1 MSRPNESSP
10 ELLARVP
17 LFEDLSPDELQRIAD
32 VARLRTFAEGECL
45 FEIGEPGTSLFIVTA
60 GTVQV
65 LHPNRAASFQLARI
79 GPGEF
84 IGEMSLLDDS
94 PRSATAKAIC
104 EVEAL
109 VLDKADF
116 HALVEA
122 RPDVAL
128 HLLAVMS
135 RRMRRADEHIS
146 GLNSQAVRD
155 PVTGLLNR
163 LAFEERLEEESAR
176 ARRYG
181 GSFSLILVD
190 LDDLKNIN
198 TAHGNAVGDAI
209 LAWVG
214 RLLNEHTRASDV
226 PFRYEQDSF
235 TILCPWTA
243 SDVAARVADR
253 LATLVAEAKP
263 PVEPNLSVTLTYG
276 TATCPDHAREG
287 QALYHH
293 AQHTLLA
300 SRASV
305 R

>member
-1 MSRPNESSP
+1 MASPP

-17 LFEDLSPDELQRIAD
+17 LFEELAPEEIAQI
-32 VARLRTFAEGECL
+32 AEATHMRTFAEGEHL
-45 FEIGEPGTSLFIVTA
+45 FEIGEPGRSRYVRTA

-65 LHPNRAASFQLARI
+65 LHPNPAASFQLARV

-84 IGEMSLLDDS
+84 IGEMALLDDS
-94 PRSATAKAIC
+94 PRSATALAIC

-116 HALVEA
+116 HKLV
-122 RPDVAL
+122 RTHPDVGL
-128 HLLAVMS
+128 HLLSVMS
-135 RRMRRADEHIS
+135 RRMRTADEQIS
-146 GLNSQAVRD
+146 GLNSKAVRD
-155 PVTGLLNR
+155 PLTGLHNR
-163 LAFEERLEEESAR
+163 LSFEERLEEETAR

-190 LDDLKNIN
+190 LDNLEAIN
-198 TAHGNAVGDAI
+198 DEHGHVLGDEI

-226 PFRYEQDSF
+226 AFRFEEDAF
-235 TILCPWTA
+235 TILCPWTS
-243 SDVAARVADR
+243 SDVANRVAGR
-253 LATLVAEAKP
+253 LVTLVAEAKP
-263 PVEPNLSVTLTYG
+263 PVEAEVTLTLAAG

-293 AQHTLLA
+293 AQRALLA
-300 SRASV
+300 MRASA

>member
-1 MSRPNESSP
+1 MPSPP

-17 LFEDLSPDELQRIAD
+17 LFEDLTPEELAWIAT
-32 VARLRTFAEGECL
+32 AAHTRSFAEGEHL
-45 FEIGEPGTSLFIVTA
+45 FEIGEPGRSLYVLTA

-65 LHPNRAASFQLARI
+65 LHPNRAAHFQLARL

-84 IGEMSLLDDS
+84 LGEMALLDDS
-94 PRSATAKAIC
+94 PRSATAKALC

-109 VLDKADF
+109 VLDKVDF
-116 HALVEA
+116 HKLV
-122 RPDVAL
+122 RSHPDVGL
-128 HLLAVMS
+128 HLLSVMS
-135 RRMRRADEHIS
+135 RRMRKADEHIS
-146 GLNSQAVRD
+146 GLNSKSVRD
-155 PVTGLLNR
+155 LLTGLHNR
-163 LAFEERLEEESAR
+163 LSFEERLEEEAAR

-190 LDDLKNIN
+190 VDGLHAVNE
-198 TAHGNAVGDAI
+198 AHGLDVGDQI

-226 PFRYEQDSF
+226 AFRFEEDAF
-235 TILCPWTA
+235 TILCPWTS
-243 SDVAARVADR
+243 SDAVSRVAGR
-253 LATLVAEAKP
+253 LVALVAEAKP
-263 PVEPNLSVTLTYG
+263 PIDAGLSITVGVG

-293 AQHTLLA
+293 AERSLLA
-300 SRASV
+300 SRTGA

>member
-1 MSRPNESSP
+1 MASSP

-17 LFEDLSPDELQRIAD
+17 LFEDFSPEELRWVGEAAQQ
-32 VARLRTFAEGECL
+32 RTFAEGENL
-45 FEIGEPGTSLFIVTA
+45 FEIGEPGHSLFIVTA

-65 LHPNRAASFQLARI
+65 LHPHRAAAFQLARI

-94 PRSATAKAIC
+94 PRSATAKALC

-116 HALVEA
+116 HRLVLSKPE
-122 RPDVAL
+122 VGL
-128 HLLAVMS
+128 HLLGVMS
-135 RRMRRADEHIS
+135 RRMRQADEHIS
-146 GLNSQAVRD
+146 GLNSRAVRD
-155 PVTGLLNR
+155 PVTGLHNR
-163 LAFEERLEEESAR
+163 LAFEERLEEEAAR
-176 ARRYG
+176 SRRYG

-190 LDDLKNIN
+190 LDDLRAIN
-198 TAHGNAVGDAI
+198 TRYGTAVGDAI

-214 RLLNEHTRASDV
+214 RLMNEHTRASDI

-235 TILCPWTA
+235 TILCPWTTA
-243 SDVAARVADR
+243 EDVGRVAGR
-253 LATLVAEAKP
+253 LATLVSEARP
-263 PVEPNLSVTLTYG
+263 PVEPDLAISLTYG

-293 AQHTLLA
+293 AQRTLLA
-300 SRASV
+300 SRA
-305 R
+305 

>member
-1 MSRPNESSP
+1 MASPP

-17 LFEDLSPDELQRIAD
+17 LFEGLVPEELSRIAK
-32 VARLRTFAEGECL
+32 AAQLRTFAEGEYL
-45 FEIGEPGTSLFIVTA
+45 MEIGEPGRSLFVITA

-65 LHPNRAASFQLARI
+65 LHPDRAAGFQLARI

-94 PRSATAKAIC
+94 PRSATARAIC
-104 EVEAL
+104 DVEAL
-109 VLDKADF
+109 VLDKTDF
-116 HALVEA
+116 HALVETK
-122 RPDVAL
+122 PDVAL

-135 RRMRRADEHIS
+135 RRMRQADEHIS
-146 GLNSQAVRD
+146 GLNSRAVRD
-155 PVTGLLNR
+155 AVTGLLNR
-163 LAFEERLEEESAR
+163 LAFEERLEEETAR

-190 LDDLKNIN
+190 LDDLENIN
-198 TAHGNAVGDAI
+198 ATYGESVGDRV

-214 RLLNEHTRASDV
+214 RLLNEHTRGSDV
-226 PFRYEQDSF
+226 PFRYEQDAF

-243 SDVAARVADR
+243 SDVAPRVAGR
-253 LATLVAEAKP
+253 LAALVAEAKP
-263 PVEPNLSVTLTYG
+263 PVESDLSVTLSYG

-293 AQHTLLA
+293 AQRALLA
-300 SRASV
+300 GRASV

>member
-1 MSRPNESSP
+1 MSSSP

-17 LFEDLSPDELQRIAD
+17 LFEGLTPDELRWIGASAQI
-32 VARLRTFAEGECL
+32 RTFAEGDNL
-45 FEIGEPGTSLFIVTA
+45 FEIGEPGNSLFIVTA

-65 LHPNRAASFQLARI
+65 LHPHRAANFQLARI

-84 IGEMSLLDDS
+84 IGEMSLLDDA
-94 PRSATAKAIC
+94 PRSATVKAIC

-116 HALVEA
+116 HKLVRA
-122 RPDVAL
+122 RPDFAL
-128 HLLAVMS
+128 HLLSVMS
-135 RRMRRADEHIS
+135 RRMRQADEHIS
-146 GLNSQAVRD
+146 GLNSRAVRD
-155 PVTGLLNR
+155 PITGLLNK
-163 LAFEERLEEESAR
+163 LAFEERLEEEAAR

-190 LDDLKNIN
+190 LDDLQAIN
-198 TAHGNAVGDAI
+198 ALHGVAVGDAI

-243 SDVAARVADR
+243 SDVATRVAGR

-263 PVEPNLSVTLTYG
+263 PVEADVSVTLTYG

-287 QALYHH
+287 QALYHQ
-293 AQHTLLA
+293 AQRTLLA

>member
-1 MSRPNESSP
+1 MASSP

-17 LFEDLSPDELQRIAD
+17 LFEDLSPEELRWIAEAAE
-32 VARLRTFAEGECL
+32 ARAFAEGECL
-45 FEIGEPGTSLFIVTA
+45 FEIGEPGRSLFVVTA

-65 LHPNRAASFQLARI
+65 LHPDLAANFQLARV

-94 PRSATAKAIC
+94 PRSATARALSD
-104 EVEAL
+104 VHAL
-109 VLDKADF
+109 VLDKANF
-116 HALVEA
+116 HRLLLA
-122 RPDVAL
+122 RPDVAV
-128 HLLAVMS
+128 HLLGVMS
-135 RRMRRADEHIS
+135 RRMRQADEHIS
-146 GLNSQAVRD
+146 WLNSRAVRD

-163 LAFEERLEEESAR
+163 LAFEERLEEEAAR

-190 LDDLKNIN
+190 LDDLESIN
-198 TAHGNAVGDAI
+198 TMHGEPVGDAV

-226 PFRYEQDSF
+226 PFRYEEDAF

-243 SDVAARVADR
+243 SDVATRVAAR

-263 PVEPNLSVTLTYG
+263 PVEPDLSISLTYG

-287 QALYHH
+287 QALYHQ
-293 AQHTLLA
+293 ARRALLA

>member
-1 MSRPNESSP
+1 MTSSP

-17 LFEDLSPDELQRIAD
+17 LFADLAPEEIEWIAS
-32 VARLRTFAEGECL
+32 AAHTRTFADGEHL
-45 FEIGEPGTSLFIVTA
+45 FEIGEPGRSLFVITA

-65 LHPNRAASFQLARI
+65 LHPNRAAHFQLARV

-84 IGEMSLLDDS
+84 IGEMALLDDS
-94 PRSATAKAIC
+94 PRSATAKALG

-109 VLDKADF
+109 VLDKVDF
-116 HALVEA
+116 HKLVRS
-122 RPDVAL
+122 RPDVGL
-128 HLLAVMS
+128 HLLGVMS
-135 RRMRRADEHIS
+135 RRMRKADEQIS
-146 GLNSQAVRD
+146 GLNAESVRD
-155 PVTGLLNR
+155 PLTGLHNR
-163 LAFEERLEEESAR
+163 LSFEERLEEETAR

-190 LDDLKNIN
+190 VDDFHVIN
-198 TAHGNAVGDAI
+198 DAHGPEVGDQI
-209 LAWVG
+209 LAWLG

-226 PFRYEQDSF
+226 AFRFEEDSF

-243 SDVAARVADR
+243 ADMAGKVARR
-253 LATLVAEAKP
+253 LVTLVAEAKP
-263 PVEPNLSVTLTYG
+263 PVAVGAPVSVAAG

-293 AQHTLLA
+293 AERMLAA
-300 SRASV
+300 SRAAA

>member
-1 MSRPNESSP
+1 MASSP

-17 LFEDLSPDELQRIAD
+17 LFEALSPEELRWIAE
-32 VARLRTFAEGECL
+32 AAETRTFREAECL
-45 FEIGEPGTSLFIVTA
+45 FEIGEPGHSLFIVTA
-60 GTVQV
+60 GVVQV
-65 LHPNRAASFQLARI
+65 LHPDRAEGFQLARI

-94 PRSATAKAIC
+94 PRSATARAIC
-104 EVEAL
+104 DVEAL

-116 HALVEA
+116 NRLLLR

-128 HLLAVMS
+128 HLLDVMS
-135 RRMRRADEHIS
+135 KRLRKADEHIS
-146 GLNSQAVRD
+146 GLNSRAVRD

-163 LAFEERLEEESAR
+163 LAFEERLEEETAR

-190 LDDLKNIN
+190 LDDLRGIN
-198 TAHGNAVGDAI
+198 TQHGQAVGGAI

-226 PFRYEQDSF
+226 PFRYEEDAF

-243 SDVAARVADR
+243 SNVATRVAAR

-263 PVEPNLSVTLTYG
+263 PVEPNLSITLTYG

-287 QALYHH
+287 QALYHQ
-293 AQHTLLA
+293 AQRALLA

>member
-1 MSRPNESSP
+1 MPSSP
-10 ELLARVP
+10 ELLARVQ
-17 LFEDLSPDELQRIAD
+17 LFAGLSPDELEWIGEAAQH
-32 VARLRTFAEGECL
+32 RTFAEGELL
-45 FEIGEPGTSLFIVTA
+45 FEIGEPGNSLFVVTA

-65 LHPNRAASFQLARI
+65 LHPHTAATFQLARI

-104 EVEAL
+104 DVEAL

-116 HALVEA
+116 HRLVRA
-122 RPDVAL
+122 RPDVGL
-128 HLLAVMS
+128 HLLGVMS
-135 RRMRRADEHIS
+135 RRMRQADEHIS
-146 GLNSQAVRD
+146 GLNSRAVRD
-155 PVTGLLNR
+155 PVTGLHNR
-163 LAFEERLEEESAR
+163 LAFEERLEEETAR

-190 LDDLKNIN
+190 LDELKAIN
-198 TAHGNAVGDAI
+198 ETHGNAVGDAI

-235 TILCPWTA
+235 TILCPWTSA
-243 SDVAARVADR
+243 DVAARVSGR

-263 PVEPNLSVTLTYG
+263 PVEPDVSITLTYG
-276 TATCPDHAREG
+276 TATCPDHAREA

-293 AQHTLLA
+293 AQRALA
-300 SRASV
+300 ATRASV

>member
-1 MSRPNESSP
+1 MPSSP
-10 ELLARVP
+10 EMIARVP
-17 LFEDLSPDELQRIAD
+17 LFAELGPKELQWIGEA
-32 VARLRTFAEGECL
+32 AHHRTFAEGECL
-45 FEIGEPGTSLFIVTA
+45 FEIGEPGRSLFIVTA

-65 LHPNRAASFQLARI
+65 LHPNRATSFQLARI

-116 HALVEA
+116 NRLVLE

-128 HLLAVMS
+128 HLLGVMS
-135 RRMRRADEHIS
+135 RRMRTADEHIS

-155 PVTGLLNR
+155 PITGLLNR
-163 LAFEERLEEESAR
+163 LAFEERLEEETAR

-181 GSFSLILVD
+181 GSFSLILID
-190 LDDLKNIN
+190 LDDLEAIN
-198 TAHGNAVGDAI
+198 SMHGDPVGDAI

-226 PFRYEQDSF
+226 PFRYEQDAF

-243 SDVAARVADR
+243 SDVAVRVAGR
-253 LATLVAEAKP
+253 LAALVAEAKP
-263 PVEPNLSVTLTYG
+263 PVEAELSITLTYG

-293 AQHTLLA
+293 AQRSLVGR
-300 SRASV
+300 SGV

>member
-1 MSRPNESSP
+1 MSRPLASSP
-10 ELLARVP
+10 DLLARVP
-17 LFEDLSPDELQRIAD
+17 LFEGLSREELRWIAE
-32 VARLRTFAEGECL
+32 AAEARTFAEGECL
-45 FEIGEPGTSLFIVTA
+45 FEIGEPGNSLFVVTA

-65 LHPNRAASFQLARI
+65 LHPHRSANFALARI

-104 EVEAL
+104 DVEAI
-109 VLDKADF
+109 VLDKAVF
-116 HALVEA
+116 HRLLLG

-128 HLLAVMS
+128 HLLGVMS
-135 RRMRRADEHIS
+135 RRMRAADEHIS

-163 LAFEERLEEESAR
+163 LAFEERLEEEAAR

-181 GSFSLILVD
+181 GSFSLILID
-190 LDDLKNIN
+190 LDDLQDIN
-198 TAHGNAVGDAI
+198 TAHGEAVGDGI
-209 LAWVG
+209 LAWIG
-214 RLLNEHTRASDV
+214 RLLHEHTRASDV
-226 PFRYEQDSF
+226 PFRYEQDAF
-235 TILCPWTA
+235 TILCPWTSA
-243 SDVAARVADR
+243 DVAAHVAGR
-253 LATLVAEAKP
+253 LAMLVAEARP
-263 PVEPNLSVTLTYG
+263 PVEPELSVTLAYG

-293 AQHTLLA
+293 AQRALLA
-300 SRASV
+300 GRAAV